1 MISPITPV
9 QQEPALKDLC
19 KELTNSLQAYSASCQ
34 KIRQHLVK
42 DFGYEVK
49 DANEFI
55 NDIVRGAYRYPQDKS

>member
-1 MISPITPV
+1 MTTAPL
-9 QQEPALKDLC
+9 QQAPALDELC
-19 KELTNSLQAYSASCQ
+19 KELTNSLQAYSANCQ

-55 NDIVRGAYRYPQDKS
+55 NDIVRRAYGFQQGQP

>member
-1 MISPITPV
+1 MTTAPL
-9 QQEPALKDLC
+9 QQEPALHDLC

-42 DFGYEVK
+42 EFGYEVK

-55 NDIVRGAYRYPQDKS
+55 NDIVRRSYRFQQGQS